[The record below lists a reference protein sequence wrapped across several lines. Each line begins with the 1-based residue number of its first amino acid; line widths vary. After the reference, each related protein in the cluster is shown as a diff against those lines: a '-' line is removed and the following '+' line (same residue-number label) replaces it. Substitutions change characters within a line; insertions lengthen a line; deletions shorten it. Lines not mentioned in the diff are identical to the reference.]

1 MTLPK
6 FLCIGAQKAGT
17 SWLFARMTEHPNVWM
32 PPVKELHY
40 FDHLFCPDN
49 RKWTH
54 WHLKVNA
61 ARSLRWHTRGNN
73 EIDWSFISYLSDLA
87 RKEVFTAK
95 WYARCFDRPGA
106 KIKIPGDITPEYSTI
121 PLEGVQFVHDSLPDV
136 KIIYIIRDPVERAL
150 SQMRMNVERSKVE
163 PTEKVLLGMCDG
175 PDISN
180 RGDYKSYVTNWE
192 SVFPSNRLL
201 IIPYGRIKKQPAQ
214 VMKSIENL
222 LGLEHF
228 ASYKLH
234 NREHS
239 TQQIDIP
246 ASVKEKLRDKFDS
259 QYEFLT
265 QRFGADFLQ
274 ECR

>member
-1 MTLPK
+1 MTLPR

-17 SWLFARMTEHPNVWM
+17 SWLFARMAEHPKIWM

-40 FDHLFCPDN
+40 FDHLFCPEN

-54 WHLKVNA
+54 WHLKINS
-61 ARSLRWHTRGNN
+61 ARSLRWHVRGNN
-73 EIDWSFISYLSDLA
+73 EIDWSFVAYLTDLV

-95 WYARCFDRPGA
+95 WYERCFDRPGA
-106 KIKIPGDITPEYSTI
+106 KVKIPGDITPEYSTI
-121 PLEGVQFVHDSLPDV
+121 PLEGVQFVHDNLPNV

-150 SQMRMNVERSKVE
+150 SQIRMNVERSKVE
-163 PTEKVLLGMCDG
+163 PSEQVLLDMCDV

-180 RGDYKSYVTNWE
+180 RGDYKSYVSNWE
-192 SVFPSNRLL
+192 SVFPAERLL
-201 IIPYGRIKKQPAQ
+201 IIPYGHIKKQPAQ
-214 VMKSIENL
+214 VMRSIEDL
-222 LGLEHF
+222 LGIEHH
-228 ASYKLH
+228 ANYKLH

-246 ASVKEKLRDKFDS
+246 DSVKEKLKTKFHA
-259 QYEFLT
+259 QYEFLR
-265 QRFGADFLQ
+265 QRFGAAFIE